1 MATLS
6 NNMGRVWF
14 DDTEFLSIMGWSIDV
29 DLGPPIVVDVDSAG
43 YKNYMPGLMSWF
55 GDVKYYSSGVDPI
68 GSSKPGE
75 KHFIRIRSSSQEY
88 FGKIILTKIFWNYE
102 EKSISFV
109 GDEEIRV
116 SLIGYKHTSTIKLVA
131 NRMEAI
137 ELEEFDRKTV
147 PVISEKYVDVRLANI
162 EIEGMDE

>member
-1 MATLS
+1 METLF
-6 NNMGRVWF
+6 NNTGRVWF
-14 DDTEFLSIMGWSIDV
+14 NDIEFINIMGWSIDIQTEASP
-29 DLGPPIVVDVDSAG
+29 LSFEGLE
-43 YKNYMPGLMSWF
+43 YKATMPQMAWSG
-55 GDVKYYSSGVDPI
+55 GVKYYSSDVDPI
-68 GSSKPGE
+68 AFSKVGE

-88 FGKIILTKIFWNYE
+88 CGKIILTKILWNYE
-102 EKSISFV
+102 EHSISFV
-109 GDEEIRV
+109 GDEELRV

-162 EIEGMDE
+162 EIEGMDD